1 MEETEISTPD
11 VTVSEDT
18 STTVGPEQ
26 TTGSDTSTI
35 EPDNTNDAAETE
47 TSSDAQNG
55 GQPSDVLYAGK
66 YKSVEELEKGYNE
79 AQKSVSKAAELEK
92 KYNELLARQEEQ
104 ARKLADERA
113 EYAKSRGFKTAEE
126 AEIADRVKL
135 AEFEYYANNINSVP
149 PEYFEK
155 ARENLLNYYNTANKA
170 YLDEAKRY
178 FSADF
183 IEQTTLAKANLERQ
197 LTAELNQKQQA
208 LRDENE
214 QKLAETLKTDFAEFL
229 SDVSTNEGK
238 SQALKAFCDAD
249 FITSKE
255 DMRAFE
261 NIYSKIAKYEREQ
274 AIKEY
279 EASKTIA
286 QTKHS
291 ASIDTGAGQTV
302 LNKQKPTYEELMNLP
317 MEEFDKFFKKE
328 GLKEILEIAN
338 TPAP

>member
-18 STTVGPEQ
+18 STTVEPEQ

-55 GQPSDVLYAGK
+55 GQPPDVLYAGK

-113 EYAKSRGFKTAEE
+113 QYAKSRGFKTAEE

-197 LTAELNQKQQA
+197 LTAELNQRQQT

-286 QTKHS
+286 QTKQS

-302 LNKQKPTYEELMNLP
+302 LNNQAPTYEQIKNMSLD
-317 MEEFDKFFKKE
+317 EFNAAVDKW
-328 GLKEILEIAN
+328 GLEKIL
-338 TPAP
+338 TAP